1 MDGWSTSGDQSLKV
15 KHLRKATILAMI
27 VSLTSSCSSMHNMGQ
42 SYGTAIGCVGGA
54 ALGGGLTY
62 LVTRNAEKAVAGGII
77 GGIAGCALGNVW
89 QNRERALAEIAA
101 DEKISIHTETLKT
114 DPSSGSDTVGI
125 VAQVEDSAMF
135 PTGSAELTP
144 DGLRQVKKIAAA
156 MKSGD
161 GNDAGLLLVVGHTDA
176 TGSARLN
183 QRLSEQRARNVGRIL
198 EQAGISANR
207 LYFQGAGSSRPIAD
221 NETDQGR
228 AANRRVELVGLASE
242 ALLKQ
247 RLQQEGNNP
256 RYLEHGTAS
265 TASAVAKRPSANT
278 KTTSRK
284 AEPAV
289 SIPSTPSTTAAASP
303 RPAKTIE
310 SKNYVDFGGDAV
322 NASLPSLAANLKP
335 QHRGFSLIGEAH
347 ASVIAKSCIADT
359 VRVSGEARNL
369 ASGKPVDVHETRE
382 YLPGMNGRAWAGLV
396 NGHLVTLSPVRVL
409 RENVSVTEDPKVYI
423 TRNYMNNNRKAD
435 APLKAVANAWEGE
448 DNILYRV
455 YLQDGQ
461 QQNLSCIDLLVAKDK
476 PKSQQGQLFYFG
488 NGDNKE
494 YMAAYTP
501 ARS

>member
-15 KHLRKATILAMI
+15 KHLRKAAVLAMI
-27 VSLTSSCSSMHNMGQ
+27 VSLTSSCSSLHNMGQ
-42 SYGTAIGCVGGA
+42 SYGTAIGCIGGA
-54 ALGGGLTY
+54 ALGGGLAY
-62 LVTRNAEKAVAGGII
+62 LATHNAQKAVAGGII
-77 GGIAGCALGNVW
+77 GGIAGCAVGNVW
-89 QNRERALAEIAA
+89 QNREKALAQIAA
-101 DEKISIHTETLKT
+101 DENIAIYTETLKT
-114 DPSSGSDTVGI
+114 DRSSGGETVGI

-135 PTGSAELTP
+135 PTGSADLTL
-144 DGLRQVKKIAAA
+144 DGLRQVKKLAAA
-156 MKSGD
+156 MKTGE

-176 TGSARLN
+176 TGSASLN
-183 QRLSEQRARNVGRIL
+183 QRLSERRARNVGRIL
-198 EQAGISANR
+198 EQAGISASR

-221 NETDQGR
+221 NDTDKGR

-256 RYLEHGTAS
+256 RYLEHGTAG
-265 TASAVAKRPSANT
+265 TATVVAKRPSDST
-278 KTTSRK
+278 KTAPRK

-289 SIPSTPSTTAAASP
+289 SIPAAPSSSAAAP
-303 RPAKTIE
+303 WPAKATE
-310 SKNYVDFGGDAV
+310 SKHYVDFGGDAV
-322 NASLPSLAANLKP
+322 NASLPSLAANLTP

-347 ASVIAKSCIADT
+347 ASVVAKSCIADT

-369 ASGKPVDVHETRE
+369 ASGQPVGVHETRE

-409 RENVSVTEDPKVYI
+409 RENASVTEDPRVYI
-423 TRNYMNNNRKAD
+423 TRHYMNNNRKAD

-455 YLQDGQ
+455 YIQDGQ
-461 QQNLSCIDLLVAKDK
+461 QQNLSCIDLLVAKDQ

-488 NGDNKE
+488 NGDNKK

>member
-1 MDGWSTSGDQSLKV
+1 MKVMHLK
-15 KHLRKATILAMI
+15 KATVLAMI
-27 VSLTSSCSSMHNMGQ
+27 VSLTSSCSSLHNMGQ
-42 SYGTAIGCVGGA
+42 SYGTAIGCIGGA

-62 LVTRNAEKAVAGGII
+62 LATRNAQKAVAGGII
-77 GGIAGCALGNVW
+77 GGIAGCAAGNVW
-89 QNRERALAEIAA
+89 QNREKALAQIAA
-101 DEKISIHTETLKT
+101 DEKIAIMTQTLKT
-114 DPSSGSDTVGI
+114 DRSSGDDTVGI

-135 PTGSAELTP
+135 PTGSADLTP
-144 DGLRQVKKIAAA
+144 DGLRQVNKLAAA
-156 MKSGD
+156 MTTGEGKDSE
-161 GNDAGLLLVVGHTDA
+161 LLLVVGHTDA
-176 TGSARLN
+176 TGSASLN
-183 QRLSEQRARNVGRIL
+183 QRLSEERARNVGRVL
-198 EQAGISANR
+198 KQAGISANR

-221 NETDQGR
+221 NETDKGR
-228 AANRRVELVGLASE
+228 AANRRVELVGLKNE

-265 TASAVAKRPSANT
+265 TSTAVAKRPSASA
-278 KTTSRK
+278 KSAPHK

-289 SIPSTPSTTAAASP
+289 SPPSAPSAP
-303 RPAKTIE
+303 RPAKAIE

-322 NASLPSLAANLKP
+322 DADLPSLAANLKP

-347 ASVIAKSCIADT
+347 ASVVAKSCIADT

-369 ASGKPVDVHETRE
+369 ASGKPIDVHETRE

-409 RENVSVTEDPKVYI
+409 RENASVTEDPKVYV
-423 TRNYMNNNRKAD
+423 TRNYTNNNRKAD

>member
-1 MDGWSTSGDQSLKV
+1 MKV
-15 KHLRKATILAMI
+15 KHLRKATVLAMI

-62 LVTRNAEKAVAGGII
+62 LATGDAKKAVAGGIL

-89 QNRERALAEIAA
+89 QSREKALAQIAA
-101 DEKISIHTETLKT
+101 DEKIAIHTETLKT
-114 DPSSGSDTVGI
+114 DQSSGNDAVGI

-135 PTGSAELTP
+135 PTGSAALTP

-156 MKSGD
+156 MKTGD
-161 GNDAGLLLVVGHTDA
+161 GNDTGLLLVVGHTDA
-176 TGSARLN
+176 TGSASLN
-183 QRLSEQRARNVGRIL
+183 QRLSEQRARNVGRVL
-198 EQAGISANR
+198 EQSGISADR

-221 NETDQGR
+221 NETDTGR
-228 AANRRVELVGLASE
+228 AANRRVELVGLANE

-265 TASAVAKRPSANT
+265 TATAVAKRPSANT
-278 KTTSRK
+278 KTAPRR
-284 AEPAV
+284 EDPAV
-289 SIPSTPSTTAAASP
+289 SAPSISSPP
-303 RPAKTIE
+303 RPAKAIE
-310 SKNYVDFGGDAV
+310 SKNYVDFGGDVV

-347 ASVIAKSCIADT
+347 ASVVAKSCIADT

-369 ASGKPVDVHETRE
+369 ASGQSLEVHETRE

-435 APLKAVANAWEGE
+435 VPLKAVANAWEGE

-455 YLQDGQ
+455 YIQDGQ
-461 QQNLSCIDLLVAKDK
+461 QQNLSCIDLLVDKDK

-488 NGDNKE
+488 DGDNKD

>member
-15 KHLRKATILAMI
+15 KHLKKATVLAMI
-27 VSLTSSCSSMHNMGQ
+27 VSLTSSCSSLHNMGQ
-42 SYGTAIGCVGGA
+42 SYGTAIGCIGGA

-62 LVTRNAEKAVAGGII
+62 LATRNAQKAVAGGII
-77 GGIAGCALGNVW
+77 GGIAGCAVGNVW
-89 QNRERALAEIAA
+89 QNREKALAQIAA
-101 DEKISIHTETLKT
+101 DEKITISTQTLKT
-114 DPSSGSDTVGI
+114 DRSSGDDTVGV
-125 VAQVEDSAMF
+125 VALVEDSAMF
-135 PTGSAELTP
+135 TTGSADLTP
-144 DGLRQVKKIAAA
+144 DGLRQVKKLAAA
-156 MKSGD
+156 MTTGQ
-161 GNDAGLLLVVGHTDA
+161 GHDAGLLLVVGHTDA
-176 TGSARLN
+176 TGSASLN
-183 QRLSEQRARNVGRIL
+183 QRLSEQRARNVGRVL

-221 NETDQGR
+221 NETDKGR
-228 AANRRVELVGLASE
+228 AANRRVELVGLTNE

-265 TASAVAKRPSANT
+265 ASTAVAKRPSTGAKSAPH
-278 KTTSRK
+278 KT
-284 AEPAV
+284 EPAI
-289 SIPSTPSTTAAASP
+289 SPPSAPSVP
-303 RPAKTIE
+303 RPAKAIE

-322 NASLPSLAANLKP
+322 NANLPSLAANLKP

-347 ASVIAKSCIADT
+347 ASVVAKSCIADT

-409 RENVSVTEDPKVYI
+409 RENASVTEDPKVYI
-423 TRNYMNNNRKAD
+423 TRHYMNNNRKAD

-455 YLQDGQ
+455 YIQDGQ
-461 QQNLSCIDLLVAKDK
+461 QQSLSCIDLLVAKDQ

-488 NGDNKE
+488 NGDNQE